1 MALAKNGLTRR
12 VHGLAWALPFLAL
25 TGLVEPGGAETS
37 PSGETPLPKVRPSLV
52 QVAEAVPLPRLN
64 PQRAIAASA
73 SDPIGALVTGSAHD
87 PAAAA
92 IEDSDAPQVD
102 TPEVVVTKPD
112 PIVVASATRSSLSD
126 AGLRVALKML
136 DDGDPS
142 AATIAAYAF
151 PDKVDTKIIDW
162 LVAISGHEKVP
173 SSHIAGVTAKLA
185 DWPGHS
191 LLQIRFEQAL
201 MREKPGAKAVIAAL
215 GGRQP
220 VSDDGMLLLA
230 RSYMAVGRKSD
241 AAKLIA
247 PFWRDENCSDSFE
260 ATIRKEFASVL
271 TSADHKAR
279 MDRLLYAERSTQALR
294 AAALLSKDQQTLANA
309 VVAVIKGSKASKALA
324 TVPASLRKEP
334 IFLYASIQEARRA
347 KRFTEAATLMLSAP
361 RDPALVRDGDA
372 WWIERRVLSREIL
385 AKGDAKTAY
394 LIAAGHAAES
404 SPLKAEAE
412 FHAGWYALEF
422 LRDPATARKHFLAI
436 QAASTMPLSQSRAEY
451 WLGRAA
457 WAAGNK
463 TEATAQFR
471 RASAF
476 PTTFYGQL
484 SLARLGYKTLPINP
498 PPKPSAAVQ
507 STFASRELV
516 QAIIRLSAAN
526 RGDRNEIFYKA
537 LAETLEDPAELALLA
552 GMAEKS
558 GQHQLALQVGKWAA
572 YRGLPVDS
580 IAFPTAAIPTIK
592 TSAIEKPVVYAIAR
606 QESAFNHTAI
616 SSAGARGLL
625 QLMPATAKQTA
636 KRAGLPYS
644 KDRLT
649 SDPAYNATLG
659 AAYLGELFGRLGG
672 SYVMTFAAYNA
683 GKSRVDAWVEANGDP
698 RNPKVDVVNWIEL
711 IPFTETRNYVQRT
724 IENLQVYRARLG
736 SSALTIESDLK
747 GRKAN

>member
-1 MALAKNGLTRR
+1 MALAMSSLTRK
-12 VHGLAWALPFLAL
+12 VQGLAWTLPFLASAML
-25 TGLVEPGGAETS
+25 AGPGAAETS
-37 PSGETPLPKVRPSLV
+37 ASGETPLPKVRPSLV

-73 SDPIGALVTGSAHD
+73 SDPIADLLTGSAHE
-87 PAAAA
+87 PASRAT
-92 IEDSDAPQVD
+92 EDSDAPQVD
-102 TPEVVVTKPD
+102 MHEIVTEPD
-112 PIVVASATRSSLSD
+112 PIVVASATRSSLSN

-162 LVAISGHEKVP
+162 LVAISGDEKVP
-173 SSHIAGVTAKLA
+173 SSHIAGIAAKLA
-185 DWPGHS
+185 DWPGQS

-201 MREKPGAKAVIAAL
+201 MREKAGAKAVIAAL
-215 GGRQP
+215 GGKEP

-241 AAKLIA
+241 AAALIG

-279 MDRLLYAERSTQALR
+279 MDRLLYAERSIQALR
-294 AAALLSKDQQTLANA
+294 AGALLSKDQQTLANS

-324 TVPASLRKEP
+324 GVPASLRKEP

-347 KRFTEAATLMLSAP
+347 KRLTEAATLMLSAP

-372 WWIERRVLSREIL
+372 WWVERRVLSREIL

-422 LRDPATARKHFLAI
+422 LHDPVTARKHFLAI

-463 TEATAQFR
+463 AEATAQFR
-471 RASAF
+471 KAGAY

-484 SLARLGYKTLPINP
+484 SLAQLGYKTLPISP

-507 STFASRELV
+507 SRFANRELV

-526 RGDRNEIFYKA
+526 RGDRNEIFYRA

-552 GMAEKS
+552 GMAEKG

-683 GKSRVDAWVEANGDP
+683 GKSRVDDWVEANGDP
-698 RNPKVDVVNWIEL
+698 RNPKIDVVNWIEL

-736 SSALTIESDLK
+736 SSALMIESDLK
-747 GRKAN
+747 RGKAN